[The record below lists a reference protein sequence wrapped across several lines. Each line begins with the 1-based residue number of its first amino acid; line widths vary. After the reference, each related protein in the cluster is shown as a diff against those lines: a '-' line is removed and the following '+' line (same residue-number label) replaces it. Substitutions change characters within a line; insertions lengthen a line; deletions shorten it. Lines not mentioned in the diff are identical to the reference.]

1 MRDDGDAIGFHQ
13 FVAANIFHIPIPLA
27 EMHGLAMRER
37 QSAIGI
43 AVLAGLVAFSV
54 AACGSEQPSMTTPS
68 LTFDGPSAQT
78 VTSASGQL
86 TIDVRW
92 SPSVPV
98 RGSDAAQLTF
108 LDAGGNPMDGLDL
121 SIVPWMP
128 AHGHG
133 TAVQPVTTTTAPG
146 VQVATPL
153 YLFMSGEW
161 QLRMTITGAMDDA
174 AIATVEIP

>member
-1 MRDDGDAIGFHQ
+1 
-13 FVAANIFHIPIPLA
+13 
-27 EMHGLAMRER
+27 
-37 QSAIGI
+37 
-43 AVLAGLVAFSV
+43 
-54 AACGSEQPSMTTPS
+54 MTTPS